1 AGADLA
7 GATRLER
14 LAALR
19 HSFEAHGIA
28 VRHDII
34 PGVGHD
40 GMKVLDPVRRF
51 FADVLAEHRAAS
63 TRSGAIR

>member
-40 GMKVLDPVRRF
+40 DRTLLGTVKDF
-51 FADVLAEHRAAS
+51 FAAVLNDRGVVRTPA
-63 TRSGAIR
+63 